1 MESPAREIARR
12 LAENAEAVCRRYLS
26 NGRREGQYWIV
37 GDLGNST
44 GRSLYVR
51 LTGGGDGAR
60 AGKWTEA
67 ATGDHGD
74 LLDVIAASGGHV
86 RFRDTL
92 AEARHFLSM
101 PPPPVGP
108 RHPRA
113 RKSAGGSS
121 GAARR
126 LVAASRAIGD
136 SVVRAYLEGRFLH
149 GPFGS
154 ALRFHS
160 HCFYRPSEEDAEALP
175 PAWPAMIAAVTD
187 EQGIIHG
194 AHRTWI
200 DPVSQTKA
208 PVAYPRRAM
217 GHLLGHGVRFGA
229 SGPVMAFGEGV
240 ETMLSLREAA
250 PTLPLIAGLSSAH
263 LAAIRLPAAL
273 RRLYVVC
280 DRDPAGAA
288 AFATL
293 SQRARQDGIEV
304 LPIGTQLDD
313 LNSDLCRFGLTALV
327 DNLNAQLLRDDAT
340 RFLARR

>member
-37 GDLGNST
+37 GDLGNSK

-51 LTGGGDGAR
+51 LTGGDGAR
-60 AGKWTEA
+60 AGKWTDA

-74 LLDVIAASGGHV
+74 LLDVIAASGGHA

-92 AEARHFLSM
+92 TEARHFLSL
-101 PPPPVGP
+101 PPLPAGP
-108 RHPRA
+108 RDPRA
-113 RKSAGGSS
+113 NKERGGSP

-126 LVAASRAIGD
+126 LVAASRPVGGSI
-136 SVVRAYLEGRFLH
+136 VEAYLAARLLH
-149 GPFGS
+149 GLFGPS
-154 ALRFHS
+154 LGFHPR
-160 HCFYRPSEEDAEALP
+160 CFYRPGDADAGGLP
-175 PAWPAMIAAVTD
+175 PAWPAMVAAVTD
-187 EQGIIHG
+187 EHGTIHG

-200 DPVSQTKA
+200 DPRARTKA

-229 SGPVMAFGEGV
+229 GGPVMAAGEGI
-240 ETMLSLREAA
+240 ETMLSVREVA

-263 LAAIRLPAAL
+263 LAAIRFPAGL
-273 RRLYVVC
+273 RRLYVAS
-280 DRDPAGAA
+280 DRDPAGVAA
-288 AFATL
+288 YATL
-293 SQRARQDGIEV
+293 AERGKQAGIEV
-304 LPIGTQLDD
+304 HPLESRLDD
-313 LNSDLCRFGLTALV
+313 LNSDLCRFGPDALRES
-327 DNLNAQLLRDDAT
+327 LNAQLGCDDAA

>member
-37 GDLGNST
+37 GDLGNSK

-60 AGKWTEA
+60 PGKWTDA

-74 LLDVIAASGGHV
+74 LLDIIAASGGHV

-92 AEARHFLSM
+92 AEARHFLSL
-101 PPPPVGP
+101 PPPAGGP
-108 RHPRA
+108 RNPGAH
-113 RKSAGGSS
+113 KSASGSPA
-121 GAARR
+121 AARR
-126 LVAASRAIGD
+126 LVAASRPLGG
-136 SVVRAYLEGRFLH
+136 SVVEQYLASRLLH
-149 GPFGS
+149 GPFGPS
-154 ALRFHS
+154 LGYHP
-160 HCFYRPSEEDAEALP
+160 HCFYRPSKEDAADLR

-187 EQGIIHG
+187 DDSTIHG

-200 DPVSQTKA
+200 DPMTRRKA
-208 PVAYPRRAM
+208 PVACPRRAM

-229 SGPVMAFGEGV
+229 SGAVMAVGEGI
-240 ETMLSLREAA
+240 ETMLSVREAA
-250 PTLPLIAGLSSAH
+250 PTMPLIAGLSSAH
-263 LAAIRLPAAL
+263 LAAIRFPAAL

-280 DRDPAGAA
+280 DRDPAGEA
-288 AFATL
+288 AFAAL
-293 SQRARQDGIEV
+293 AERAQQAGIDIQ
-304 LPIGTQLDD
+304 PIEARVDD
-313 LNSDLCRFGLTALV
+313 LNSDLCRFGLTAFLES
-327 DNLNAQLLRDDAT
+327 LHAQLTSDDAA

>member
-37 GDLGNST
+37 GDVGNSK

-51 LTGGGDGAR
+51 LAAGSDGAR
-60 AGKWTEA
+60 PGKWTDA

-74 LLDVIAASGGHV
+74 LLDVIAASGAHA

-92 AEARHFLSM
+92 AEARHFLSL
-101 PPPPVGP
+101 PPPADGP
-108 RHPRA
+108 RNPRA
-113 RKSAGGSS
+113 RKAAGGSPGS
-121 GAARR
+121 ARR
-126 LVAASRAIGD
+126 LVAASRPIGG
-136 SVVRAYLEGRFLH
+136 SVVEEYLASRLLG
-149 GPFGS
+149 GPFGPP
-154 ALRFHS
+154 LGYHPR
-160 HCFYRPSEEDAEALP
+160 CFYRPSEEDADALP
-175 PAWPAMIAAVTD
+175 LAWPAMIAAVTD
-187 EQGIIHG
+187 DEGTIHG

-200 DPVSQTKA
+200 EPATRTKA
-208 PVAYPRRAM
+208 PVACPRRAM

-229 SGPVMAFGEGV
+229 SGPVMAFGEGI

-263 LAAIRLPAAL
+263 LAAIRFPAAL
-273 RRLYVVC
+273 RRLYIVC
-280 DRDPAGAA
+280 DNDPAGEA

-293 SQRARQDGIEV
+293 AERAGQAGIEIFP
-304 LPIGTQLDD
+304 LTPRLDD
-313 LNSDLCRFGLTALV
+313 LNSDLCRFGRTALV
-327 DNLNAQLLRDDAT
+327 DNLNAQLCDDAT